1 VTSTARAGRHLGSAA
16 RVAAIT
22 AVVTASVYIVLI
34 ALLDL
39 VVVNRLD
46 SQLDQQI
53 RARLADGVAVAA
65 KAGGTVTPA
74 GLVRVVDVPA
84 PGSGHSGLGIYGAP
98 VFVWQLGPDGR
109 VLAASVGSPGLAAGS
124 YRRIAGTM
132 TVTMG
137 GQSFRVAV
145 DQDAWG
151 WLVAGASS
159 AEVGHVRGVLI
170 GSEGLALPALVI
182 VVFLGALAVAA
193 RAVAPVEE
201 ARRRQLEFTAD
212 ASHELRTPLSVLEAE
227 VTLARSSPRDA
238 AHYEETLGRVARE
251 SARLTRIVEDLLWLA
266 RFDAEPPPPL
276 EEPIDLGT
284 IADGCADRFSA
295 VAAAHSID
303 LTVARDV
310 DEPVWIHAPPEW
322 IDRLAG
328 VLIDNACR
336 YAGENGRVRILVGA
350 AGNRAFL
357 AIDDSGPGIP
367 ESQRARLFDR
377 FHRATDQPGG
387 HGLGL
392 AIADSIVRSTGGRWR
407 ISTAE
412 LGGARM
418 EVAWPRA

>member
-1 VTSTARAGRHLGSAA
+1 VTSTERAGRHLGSAV

-22 AVVTASVYIVLI
+22 AAVTASVYLVLV
-34 ALLDL
+34 AVLDL
-39 VVVNRLD
+39 VVINRLD

-53 RARLADGVAVAA
+53 RARLADGIAIAA
-65 KAGGTVTPA
+65 KAGSAVTPA
-74 GLVRVVDVPA
+74 GLASVVNSPA
-84 PGSGHSGLGIYGAP
+84 AGTGHSGLGIYGAP
-98 VFVWQLGPDGR
+98 VFVWQLGSTGA
-109 VLAASVGSPGLAAGS
+109 VLGSTTGAPALAAGP
-124 YRRIAGTM
+124 YRRIAETS

-145 DQDAWG
+145 DPDAWG
-151 WLVAGASS
+151 FLVAGASS
-159 AEVGHVRGVLI
+159 AEVGHVKGVLI
-170 GSEGLALPALVI
+170 GSEGLALPALIV
-182 VVFLGALAVAA
+182 VVFLAALAVAA

-276 EEPIDLGT
+276 DEPIDLGT

-295 VAAAHSID
+295 VAVAHSID
-303 LTVARDV
+303 LTVARDA
-310 DEPVWIHAPPEW
+310 DKPVWIHAPPEW

-336 YAGENGRVRILVGA
+336 YAGEKGQVRILVGV
-350 AGNRAFL
+350 AGSRAFL
-357 AIDDSGPGIP
+357 AVDDSGPGIP
-367 ESQRARLFDR
+367 ENERARLFDR
-377 FHRATDQPGG
+377 FHRATEQPGG

-407 ISTAE
+407 ISSAD

-418 EVAWPRA
+418 EVSWSRA

>member
-377 FHRATDQPGG
+377 FHRATEQPGG

>member
-22 AVVTASVYIVLI
+22 AAVTASVYIVLI

-84 PGSGHSGLGIYGAP
+84 AGSGHSGLGIYGAP

-109 VLAASVGSPGLAAGS
+109 VLAASIGSPGLAAGS

-145 DQDAWG
+145 DPDAWG

-295 VAAAHSID
+295 VAGAHSID
-303 LTVARDV
+303 LTVARDEE
-310 DEPVWIHAPPEW
+310 EPVWIHAPPEW

>member
-1 VTSTARAGRHLGSAA
+1 
-16 RVAAIT
+16 
-22 AVVTASVYIVLI
+22 
-34 ALLDL
+34 
-39 VVVNRLD
+39 
-46 SQLDQQI
+46 
-53 RARLADGVAVAA
+53 
-65 KAGGTVTPA
+65 
-74 GLVRVVDVPA
+74 
-84 PGSGHSGLGIYGAP
+84 
-98 VFVWQLGPDGR
+98 
-109 VLAASVGSPGLAAGS
+109 
-124 YRRIAGTM
+124 M

>member
-1 VTSTARAGRHLGSAA
+1 VTSAVRASRHLGSAV

-22 AVVTASVYIVLI
+22 AAVTAAVYIVLV
-34 ALLDL
+34 AVLDL
-39 VVVNRLD
+39 VVLNRLD

-53 RARLADGVAVAA
+53 RARLTAGVAIAA
-65 KAGGTVTPA
+65 KASGAVTPA
-74 GLVRVVDVPA
+74 GLASVVNVPVS
-84 PGSGHSGLGIYGAP
+84 GTGHSGLGIYGAP
-98 VFVWQLGPDGR
+98 VFAWQVGR
-109 VLAASVGSPGLAAGS
+109 AGLVLAATAGAPPLAPGS
-124 YRRIAGTM
+124 YRRVTETT

-137 GQSFRVAV
+137 GQSFRVEV
-145 DQDAWG
+145 DPDTWG

-159 AEVGHVRGVLI
+159 AELGHVKGVLI
-170 GSEGLALPALVI
+170 GSEALALPALVL

-227 VTLARSSPRDA
+227 VTLARSAPRDA

-276 EEPIDLGT
+276 DEPIDLGT

-295 VAAAHSID
+295 VAGAHSIE
-303 LTVARDV
+303 LAVARDTG
-310 DEPVWIHAPPEW
+310 EPVWIDAPPEW

-328 VLIDNACR
+328 VLVDNACR
-336 YAGENGRVRILVGA
+336 YAGANGGVKILVGV

-357 AIDDSGPGIP
+357 AIEDSGPGIA
-367 ESQRARLFDR
+367 ERERARLFDR
-377 FHRATDQPGG
+377 FHRATEQPGG

-392 AIADSIVRSTGGRWR
+392 AIADSIVRSTGGKWR
-407 ISTAE
+407 ITTAE

-418 EVAWPRA
+418 EVSWSRA